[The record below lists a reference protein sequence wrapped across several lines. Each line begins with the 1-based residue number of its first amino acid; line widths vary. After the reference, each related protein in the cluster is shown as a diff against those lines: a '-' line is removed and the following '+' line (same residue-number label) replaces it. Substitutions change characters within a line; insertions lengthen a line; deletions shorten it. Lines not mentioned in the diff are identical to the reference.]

1 MQGETSPGNPQES
14 GADQAEETLINPNPS
29 QPLVWQSRTP
39 ETDLTQE
46 EQRQENLEQAGI
58 SESDI
63 RNTMQEYYEDCRK
76 LLDYWNGY
84 VEEALKELGA
94 DDFVIQL
101 QVERLGGGY
110 YRLYHNVYTD

>member
-1 MQGETSPGNPQES
+1 MLEEVGTGDRQFTNVIPES
-14 GADQAEETLINPNPS
+14 LWSSVERA
-29 QPLVWQSRTP
+29 
-39 ETDLTQE
+39 
-46 EQRQENLEQAGI
+46 
-58 SESDI
+58 
-63 RNTMQEYYEDCRK
+63 YYNG
-76 LLDYWNGY
+76 DYWNGY